1 MIQPPGAVNGRS
13 HARNGTC
20 DAGPVVSPR
29 IDIVPEASIPW
40 KFVRQAVYRPAF
52 DAQTSLDLARVLP
65 NRITDLAVMHPQIDN
80 AGTGGGWKLAAGRF
94 EIFGRENGGERWMYS
109 LNPYACHELLFP
121 SEASVPVGA
130 ECRWIACNDEE
141 GIALRVGIKRLGDCH
156 WRLSVSGLAGNGL
169 VALPEVSGYWNA
181 PAVLGEEEGRGG
193 GVRRVI
199 LQSQG
204 CGMTVYCQA
213 GEALPE
219 VCLSVDFPDAFDFR
233 NVRRCQATQVFVGAL
248 AHDSAPVRLASVR
261 QFFSAGAGI
270 ADLRP
275 VTTPDGLPLVERN
288 RVFVTASLR
297 GRGLPHP
304 LQGVLSFDPALGD
317 IRLEG
322 VIVFDCG
329 DGLWRNEI
337 ASHLIHDPASGEWLG
352 LATGFSGFADT
363 PRTAKQIL
371 AFRTRRDPRFGF
383 SVIKATPSGLI
394 GDYEDPALV
403 YDSARA
409 RWRLALCMNHGAGYK
424 AALFESTRPD
434 SGFRLVAGPVGP
446 DATGMQIVNIDGTR
460 HVLFGSADRCL
471 YSASYDNLEI
481 AGKLSLDLPPWREE
495 TGTRVWPTV
504 IPLPEGSF
512 APAILVTM
520 DRINYPGMP
529 APNWTY
535 GAVYFYHAV
544 PA

>member
-1 MIQPPGAVNGRS
+1 
-13 HARNGTC
+13 
-20 DAGPVVSPR
+20 
-29 IDIVPEASIPW
+29 
-40 KFVRQAVYRPAF
+40 
-52 DAQTSLDLARVLP
+52 
-65 NRITDLAVMHPQIDN
+65 MHPPV
-80 AGTGGGWKLAAGRF
+80 TGRRSRWTLTPDRF
-94 EIFGRENGGERWMYS
+94 EIAGADSEAGRRMYS
-109 LNPYACHELLFP
+109 LNPYACHELLP
-121 SEASVPVGA
+121 ESVPVGA
-130 ECRWIACNDEE
+130 ELHWVACNDAEKLV
-141 GIALRVGIKRLGDCH
+141 LRVAIRRQTEHDWTITVNGRASGCGD
-156 WRLSVSGLAGNGL
+156 
-169 VALPEVSGYWNA
+169 
-181 PAVLGEEEGRGG
+181 PAVLPGICGCWRSSGTQPL
-193 GVRRVI
+193 RRVI
-199 LQSQG
+199 LQGQG
-204 CGMTVYCQA
+204 CGMVVYCQA
-213 GEALPE
+213 GDALPE

-248 AHDSAPVRLASVR
+248 AHDTAPVRLASVR
-261 QFFSAGAGI
+261 QFFSAGAGL

-275 VTTPDGLPLVERN
+275 VTTPDGLPLAERN
-288 RVFVTASLR
+288 RVFMTASLR
-297 GRGLPHP
+297 GRGLPHS

-322 VIVFDCG
+322 VIVFDRG

-337 ASHLIHDPASGEWLG
+337 ASHLIHDPASGDWLG

-363 PRTAKQIL
+363 PRTDKQIF

-394 GDYEDPALV
+394 GDYEDPSLV
-403 YDSARA
+403 YDSVRA
-409 RWRLALCMNHGAGYK
+409 CWRLALCVNHGAGYK

-434 SGFRLVAGPVGP
+434 SGFRLVAGPAGP

-471 YSASYDNLEI
+471 YSASYDNL
-481 AGKLSLDLPPWREE
+481 AVVGKLSLDLPPWREE